1 MVNALSRSVAQ
12 GLAVSALLSTS
23 TAWSQE
29 SVAERIEK
37 LEREMAALKREL
49 EADQQAVAER
59 EAKAARVEYGK
70 SGLRVSSA
78 DGQDGLRL
86 RGYLQTDSRT
96 FISDDENL
104 GVDTFLV
111 RRARPILEGHVGDFN
126 FRLMYDLA
134 QSDSSRALFDA
145 YAEYRPGKAF
155 ALRAGKF
162 KVPFGLDRLRS
173 ANDIAFV
180 ERSMPN
186 NLAPNRDVGL
196 MAYGTFLPG
205 FSWELGLF
213 NGVQDLGNVSSN
225 ADDELEWAARLFAH
239 PFAGSGSALEG
250 LGLGVAA
257 TWGEKDGSPASRQVG
272 DYRSPSQVRVFRY
285 RSGTHADG
293 DHWRIGPQGYFY
305 AGPFGMQ
312 AEYAVSSQ
320 QVRNGDQR
328 AEIENSAWEVQFRY
342 VMTGED
348 AAHKGWPAAT
358 NAFNPRDGHWGAWE
372 IAAKVG
378 QLDIDAA
385 AFPWFADPAAA
396 VARAD
401 NYGLALHGYLTD
413 NVKVIVDYEHTR
425 FDGGASAG
433 ADRETEQVVLARI
446 NYKF

>member
-12 GLAVSALLSTS
+12 GLAASALLSAS

-49 EADQQAVAER
+49 ESEQQAAAER
-59 EAKAARVEYGK
+59 QAKAARVEYGK
-70 SGLRVSSA
+70 SGLKVSSA
-78 DGQDGLRL
+78 DERYGLRL
-86 RGYLQTDSRT
+86 RGYVQTDSRT

-111 RRARPILEGHVGDFN
+111 RRARPILEGHAGDFS
-126 FRLMYDLA
+126 FRLMYDFA
-134 QSDSSRALFDA
+134 QSDSSQALLDA
-145 YAEYRPGKAF
+145 YAEYRPGKAL

-162 KVPFGLDRLRS
+162 KVPFGLERLRS
-173 ANDIAFV
+173 RTEISFV
-180 ERSMPN
+180 EASLPT

-196 MAYGTFLPG
+196 MAYGEFLPG

-213 NGVQDLGNVSSN
+213 NGVPDLGNVGSN
-225 ADDELEWAARLFAH
+225 ADDEREWAARLFAH

-257 TWGEKDGSPASRQVG
+257 TWGEKDGSPTSRQVA
-272 DYRSPSQVRVFRY
+272 DYRSSSQARVFRY
-285 RSGTHADG
+285 RAATHADG

-305 AGPFGMQ
+305 AGPFGLL
-312 AEYAVSSQ
+312 AEYTVSSQ
-320 QVRNGDQR
+320 QLRNGDQR
-328 AEIENSAWEVQFRY
+328 AEIENSAWEAQLRY
-342 VMTGED
+342 VLTGED
-348 AAHKGWPAAT
+348 ATHRGWPVLA

-372 IAAKVG
+372 IAAKAG

-396 VARAD
+396 VAQAD
-401 NYGLALHGYLTD
+401 NFGLALHGYLTD
-413 NVKVIVDYEHTR
+413 NVKVVVDYEHTR
-425 FDGGASAG
+425 FEGGAPGG
-433 ADRETEQVVLARI
+433 ADRETEQVVLARLD
-446 NYKF
+446 YKF